1 MNLLKKR
8 GAVLILVLWTIAL
21 ATLLVSTIA
30 SEVRLSAKAVFYHRA
45 GVNNRA
51 KLLKAVQYALFEI
64 MLQRMPTEEE
74 DKQKDKKESNNGLVL
89 TEAEYPLLRFNGQIL
104 EMSHQMPEGVK
115 VRIYDHAGM
124 LNIRRLTAPQW
135 RDLFKQKLGEDNPE
149 KLDSL
154 TQCWEDW
161 IDTDDLSRLNGAEK
175 DYYLTL
181 DPPYE
186 PRNGAPE
193 TVEELRLI
201 KGFDELFKDI
211 DLFSVFTI
219 YGALSGVNPNYATA
233 ETLLMIPG
241 LNEEN
246 VEKIMGLRKMQE
258 IKSNAELQDYILP
271 NDLQKATPWFH
282 YVKSGS
288 NFYTIAI
295 QMESDAKPV
304 LNVNKKVEKDAK
316 EKEPE
321 KEAKP
326 KKEYGYLITV
336 ESKGYALP
344 PRILRID
351 PQGILPSTR
360 FDDAQPPKK
369 LTGSFSDSKS
379 TPTSN
384 NQNTQSQNPSN
395 PLLSIPI
402 NK

>member
-1 MNLLKKR
+1 MKELKQR

-45 GVNNRA
+45 GVDNRA
-51 KLLKAVQYALFEI
+51 KLLKAAQYALFEI
-64 MLQRMPTEEE
+64 MLERMPAEENE
-74 DKQKDKKESNNGLVL
+74 KKTDKQLPQNNTLVL
-89 TEAEYPLLRFNGQIL
+89 TEAESPLLDFNGQIL
-104 EMSHQMPEGVK
+104 EMSHPMPEGVK
-115 VRIYDHAGM
+115 IRIYDHAGM
-124 LNIRRLTAPQW
+124 LNIRRLTPPQW

-154 TQCWEDW
+154 VQCWEDW
-161 IDTDDLSRLNGAEK
+161 LDSDDLNRLNGAEK
-175 DYYLTL
+175 DYYSTL
-181 DPPYE
+181 ELPYE

-211 DLFSVFTI
+211 DLYNIFTI
-219 YGALSGVNPNYATA
+219 YGTLSGVNPNYATA

-246 VEKIMGLRKMQE
+246 VEKIMGLRKVQE
-258 IKSNAELQDYILP
+258 IKSNTDLQEYILP

-295 QMESDAKPV
+295 QMESNEKPT
-304 LNVNKKVEKDAK
+304 LNVNKKTKETPK
-316 EKEPE
+316 EKGE
-321 KEAKP
+321 KKR
-326 KKEYGYLITV
+326 EYGYLMIV

-344 PRILRID
+344 PRILRVD
-351 PQGILPSTR
+351 PLGILPSTR
-360 FDDAQPPKK
+360 FDDAPPPKELIGNITDFK
-369 LTGSFSDSKS
+369 
-379 TPTSN
+379 
-384 NQNTQSQNPSN
+384 
-395 PLLSIPI
+395 
-402 NK
+402 

>member
-1 MNLLKKR
+1 MSLFKQR
-8 GAVLILVLWTIAL
+8 GAVLILVLWTVAL

-45 GVNNRA
+45 GVDNRT
-51 KLLKAVQYALFEI
+51 KLLKAIQYALFEI
-64 MLQRMPTEEE
+64 MLQRMPTEEDE
-74 DKQKDKKESNNGLVL
+74 KKREQQQTNSQMVL
-89 TEAEYPLLRFNGQIL
+89 TEAEYPLLRFNGQVL

-124 LNIRRLTAPQW
+124 LNIRRLTPPQW
-135 RDLFKQKLGEDNPE
+135 RDLLKQKLGEDNPE
-149 KLDSL
+149 KLDAL

-161 IDTDDLSRLNGAEK
+161 LDNDDLNRLNGAEK
-175 DYYLTL
+175 DYYSTL

-186 PRNGAPE
+186 PRNAAPE
-193 TVEELRLI
+193 TTEELRLI
-201 KGFDELFKDI
+201 KGFDELFKDV
-211 DLFSVFTI
+211 DLSSVFTV
-219 YGALSGVNPNYATA
+219 YGALSGINPNYATA
-233 ETLLMIPG
+233 EALLMIPG

-246 VEKIMGLRKMQE
+246 VEKIIGLRKAQE
-258 IKSNAELQDYILP
+258 IKSNAELQEYILP

-304 LNVNKKVEKDAK
+304 LNVNKNTEETPQEKVEKK
-316 EKEPE
+316 R
-321 KEAKP
+321 
-326 KKEYGYLITV
+326 EYGYLITV

-344 PRILRID
+344 PRILRVD

-369 LTGSFSDSKS
+369 LTGGFADSKA
-379 TPTSN
+379 TTNPQPN
-384 NQNTQSQNPSN
+384 NQPN

>member
-1 MNLLKKR
+1 MKLFKQR

-30 SEVRLSAKAVFYHRA
+30 SEVRLSAQAVFYHRV
-45 GVNNRA
+45 GVDNRA
-51 KLLKAVQYALFEI
+51 KLLKAAQYAMFEI
-64 MLQRMPTEEE
+64 MLQRMPIEEE
-74 DKQKDKKESNNGLVL
+74 EKKKEKQSPSNVLQTAL
-89 TEAEYPLLRFNGQIL
+89 TEADSPLLRFNGQVL
-104 EMSHQMPEGVK
+104 EMSHPMPEGIK
-115 VRIYDHAGM
+115 IRIYDHAGM
-124 LNIRRLTAPQW
+124 LNIRRLTPPQW
-135 RDLFKQKLGEDNPE
+135 RDLFKQKLGEDHPE
-149 KLDSL
+149 KLDTL
-154 TQCWEDW
+154 IQCWEDW
-161 IDTDDLSRLNGAEK
+161 LDSDDLSRLNGAEK

-211 DLFSVFTI
+211 DLFSLFTI
-219 YGALSGVNPNYATA
+219 YGTLSGVNPNYATA

-246 VEKIMGLRKMQE
+246 VEKIMGLRKNQE
-258 IKSNAELQDYILP
+258 IKSNADLQEYILP

-295 QMESDAKPV
+295 QMESNTKPA
-304 LNVNKKVEKDAK
+304 LNINKKTTEEVPTEKVEKK
-316 EKEPE
+316 R
-321 KEAKP
+321 
-326 KKEYGYLITV
+326 EYGYLITV
-336 ESKGYALP
+336 QSNGVGLP

-351 PQGILPSTR
+351 PQGTLPSTR
-360 FDDAQPPKK
+360 FDNAQPPKK
-369 LTGSFSDSKS
+369 LTGSVADSKN
-379 TPTSN
+379 TTTNP
-384 NQNTQSQNPSN
+384 NTQNASN

>member
-1 MNLLKKR
+1 MKVLKQR

-45 GVNNRA
+45 GVDNRA
-51 KLLKAVQYALFEI
+51 KLLKAAQYAQFEI

-74 DKQKDKKESNNGLVL
+74 EKKKEKKDPNNTLQL
-89 TEAEYPLLRFNGQIL
+89 SEADYPLLRFNGQPL
-104 EMSHQMPEGVK
+104 EMSHQMPEGIK
-115 VRIYDHAGM
+115 IRIYDHAGM
-124 LNIRRLTAPQW
+124 LNIRRLTSPQW

-149 KLDSL
+149 KLDSFV
-154 TQCWEDW
+154 QCWEDW
-161 IDTDDLSRLNGAEK
+161 LDSDDLNRLNGAEK

-186 PRNGAPE
+186 PRNSAPE

-211 DLFSVFTI
+211 DLSSVFTI
-219 YGALSGVNPNYATA
+219 YGTLSGVNPNYATA

-246 VEKIMGLRKMQE
+246 VEKIMGLRKAQE
-258 IKSNAELQDYILP
+258 IKSNTDLQDYILP

-295 QMESDAKPV
+295 QMESDAKPA
-304 LNVNKKVEKDAK
+304 LNVNKKTEETPKEKVEKK
-316 EKEPE
+316 R
-321 KEAKP
+321 
-326 KKEYGYLITV
+326 EYGYLMTV

-351 PQGILPSTR
+351 PLGVLPSTR

-369 LTGSFSDSKS
+369 LTGGFADSKAT
-379 TPTSN
+379 TPT
-384 NQNTQSQNPSN
+384 
-395 PLLSIPI
+395 L
-402 NK
+402 